1 MLDFLNR
8 SDAPFD
14 ESFWKMLDEI
24 VKEIAMGQISARK
37 LIYAEGPYGLELQ
50 FLPGKER
57 IIEAND
63 TVRLSIPDFKT
74 LTLINS
80 TFTISAKAIASFIQ
94 SHIRMD
100 IEPMVKCV
108 LKLASLEDEL
118 LYYGSSAAAI
128 SGLLTNKD
136 IQKYKLNSWDQV
148 GDAVEDLIAAV
159 TKLDTAGFHGPYTL
173 ALNPMLYN
181 RLFRRY
187 PEAEILEIDHLKS
200 LITDG
205 IIKAAAIKNG
215 GVLLSSNKEFVSI
228 VIGQDLSAGF
238 EGPTERDYTFTLSES
253 LALRIDVPQS
263 ICLLEG

>member
-37 LIYAEGPYGLELQ
+37 LIYAEGPYGLGLQ
-50 FLPGKER
+50 FIPGKER
-57 IIEAND
+57 TIGAND
-63 TVRLSIPDFKT
+63 TVRLSISDSQT

-80 TFTISAKAIASFIQ
+80 SFTISAKSIASFIQ
-94 SHIRMD
+94 SRIRMD
-100 IEPMVKCV
+100 IEPLAKCV
-108 LKLASLEDEL
+108 LQVASQEDEL
-118 LYYGSSAAAI
+118 LYYGSSAAGI

-148 GDAVEDLIAAV
+148 GDAVEDIISAIN
-159 TKLDTAGFHGPYTL
+159 KLDSAGFHGPYSI

-181 RLFRRY
+181 KLFRRY
-187 PEAEILEIDHLKS
+187 QQAEILEIDHLKS
-200 LITDG
+200 LVTDG
-205 IIKAAAIKNG
+205 VIKAAAIKNG

-253 LALRIDVPQS
+253 LALRVDVPQS